1 MLTKKRKCSEHV
13 LHCREC
19 YKISECIDH
28 MDAYTNLTDSI
39 FHLILLSQID
49 NEHVRRAQ
57 EILSDIQSR
66 KLYKCIGESV
76 PITDT
81 DTIQKD
87 VSSEKDKLF

>member
-1 MLTKKRKCSEHV
+1 
-13 LHCREC
+13 
-19 YKISECIDH
+19 

-87 VSSEKDKLF
+87 VSSEKAKLF